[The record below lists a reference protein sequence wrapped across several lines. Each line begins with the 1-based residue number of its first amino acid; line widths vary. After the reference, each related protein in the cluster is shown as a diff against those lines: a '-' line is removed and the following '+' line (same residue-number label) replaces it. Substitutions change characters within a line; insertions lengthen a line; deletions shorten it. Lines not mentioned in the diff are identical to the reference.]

1 LIKILNGNSLE
12 ELKKFPDNYFHSV
25 VTDPPYGLSFM
36 GKKWDYDV
44 PSVELWTEVFRVLKE
59 GGYLLSFSGTRTQ
72 HRMAVNI
79 EDAGFEIRD
88 MIAWVYGSGFPKS
101 HNIGKALDKRNGKT
115 TEEFI
120 ALGEYIKEKRGNL
133 PQNKISK
140 LFPSK
145 TGGLTGCVSNWELGR
160 NVPTKEQWT
169 ILKRELNLNNNFDYL
184 INRIEAEREVIGKQ
198 TNIAN
203 KGNENTGRY
212 QWNTE
217 GQERKESIDITIPST
232 EQAKQW
238 EGWGTALKPALEP
251 ITMARKPFKTT
262 VAENVLKNGVG
273 GINIDGCRVEYDKK
287 DLDGRLN
294 HSNKYKDGYGDKE
307 RSMYGGNSLLESKT
321 KKQIAAVNIK
331 GRFPAN
337 FIHDGSNE
345 VKDLFP
351 NNIRMSSSIGI
362 KRKAGFSFNV
372 GESENQK
379 GQTISATNKG
389 SASRFFYCAKASKQD
404 RNEGLE
410 GFEYKRKAD
419 RKIAD
424 GKGGENPRNRTNTEK
439 QNHHPTVKPTELM
452 RYLVRLIT
460 PKNGIVLDCFM
471 GSGSTGKACAL
482 EGFNFVGIELDKDYC
497 EIAKA
502 RIDKAIE
509 DKRIMESQ
517 MKLF

>member
-1 LIKILNGNSLE
+1 MIKIINGDSIK

-25 VTDPPYGLSFM
+25 VTDPPYGLSAARNSGNTSKGGFM

-44 PSVELWTEVFRVLKE
+44 PSVELWKEVFRVLKE
-59 GGYLLSFSGTRTQ
+59 GGYLLSFAGTRTQ

-101 HNIGKALDKRNGKT
+101 HNIGKAVDKRNGKT

-169 ILKRELNLNNNFDYL
+169 ILKRELILNNYFDYL
-184 INRIEAEREVIGKQ
+184 IDRIEAEREVVGKKTSGIG
-198 TNIAN
+198 TSFG
-203 KGNENTGRY
+203 KGEWKSGKA
-212 QWNTE
+212 E
-217 GQERKESIDITIPST
+217 EVDISIPKT

-273 GINIDGCRVEYDKK
+273 GINIDDCRVGVDENDKNHRPNWNKHTTHKMQNEIYGTYDKR
-287 DLDGRLN
+287 D
-294 HSNKYKDGYGDKE
+294 NKV
-307 RSMYGGNSLLESKT
+307 LT
-321 KKQIAAVNIK
+321 Q

-337 FIHDGSNE
+337 FIHNGSDE
-345 VKDLFP
+345 VKDLLE
-351 NNIRMSSSIGI
+351 
-362 KRKAGFSFNV
+362 
-372 GESENQK
+372 ES
-379 GQTISATNKG
+379 
-389 SASRFFYCAKASKQD
+389 SRFFYCAKASKKD

-410 GFEYKRKAD
+410 K
-419 RKIAD
+419 
-424 GKGGENPRNRTNTEK
+424 NN
-439 QNHHPTVKPTELM
+439 HPTVKPTDLM
-452 RYLVRLIT
+452 RYLIRLVT

-471 GSGSTGKACAL
+471 GSGSTGKACAY
-482 EGFNFVGIELDKDYC
+482 EGFNFVGIDLDKDYC

-509 DKRIMESQ
+509 DKRIMDSQ